1 MVSFKHSSSNK
12 VWEVKRQV
20 TSIESC
26 GHSASLAISS
36 RRSFS
41 IFQWGSFRNLCSKA
55 DRLDFKVAN
64 RISCFVICSEF
75 EPDPSEEK
83 SIKLHTWKTNC
94 ASLHEECLAHSSS
107 SSEAWLQM
115 SLLLER
121 GPPTMP
127 PQARQNSRPH
137 FLPYHSTFHVVRIM
151 YRTHNI
157 GLAKKF
163 IWVFESILWKDL
175 SELFGR
181 PNTSWFVSIPHT
193 FWGDRV
199 LVAPEPRGQILINL
213 LGWNYIEKRNLKR

>member
-1 MVSFKHSSSNK
+1 MFRDLQWIWAWSFWRKINQITYMENK
-12 VWEVKRQV
+12 LCFPPWGMPCPLQF
-20 TSIESC
+20 IFW
-26 GHSASLAISS
+26 SL
-36 RRSFS
+36 
-41 IFQWGSFRNLCSKA
+41 
-55 DRLDFKVAN
+55 
-64 RISCFVICSEF
+64 
-75 EPDPSEEK
+75 
-83 SIKLHTWKTNC
+83 T
-94 ASLHEECLAHSSS
+94 
-107 SSEAWLQM
+107 QM

-151 YRTHNI
+151 YRTHYI
-157 GLAKKF
+157 ALAKKF